1 MDAAIRYSRRASGTA
16 GEGLGRAPAAV
27 ALSASARHFLISS
40 SYSART
46 LGRSAS
52 QILVRSTV
60 GFKSWDVRRYST
72 GVQASACDPPYE
84 ALIKPIGTFNS
95 FSNSTPK

>member
-1 MDAAIRYSRRASGTA
+1 MDEAIRYSRSASGTA

-27 ALSASARHFLISS
+27 ALSASARHFLIAS

-46 LGRSAS
+46 RERSSS
-52 QILVRSTV
+52 QIFVRSTV
-60 GFKSWDVRRYST
+60 GFKSVDANKYST

-84 ALIKPIGTFNS
+84 ALIKPIGTRS
-95 FSNSTPK
+95 SLSSS